1 MGGDTIA
8 ERLLVLYETGRDLLP
23 LVYSVKDKL
32 SGPNRPF
39 FLAEEKFAKLAQAL
53 VKDFPDTSK
62 LDKVRKKKKK
72 KKIKNFWKILE
83 N

>member
-8 ERLLVLYETGRDLLP
+8 ERLLLLCETGQELLP
-23 LVYSVKDKL
+23 LVYAVKDKL
-32 SGPNRPF
+32 VGPNRPF

-62 LDKVRKKKKK
+62 LDKV
-72 KKIKNFWKILE
+72 KNRSKNL
-83 N
+83 